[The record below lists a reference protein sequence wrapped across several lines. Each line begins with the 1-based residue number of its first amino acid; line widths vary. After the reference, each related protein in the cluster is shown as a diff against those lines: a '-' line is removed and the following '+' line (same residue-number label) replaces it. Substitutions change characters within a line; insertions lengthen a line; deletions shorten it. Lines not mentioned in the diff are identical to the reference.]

1 MGRESGR
8 RRNRREVVY
17 KLSQGADAAPARRA
31 MTGDEVDGFVRAIR
45 KGLKNHFGLV
55 KMSGLDLNAL
65 IPIPAPHDLG
75 RVSGPD
81 AAARNHDADDAHSGP
96 QEMTGAGAAQTTLL
110 EFASLCRAD
119 AVSYIISYIIY
130 DMSYKYASLCRADAV
145 SGALLRAGADV
156 M

>member
-65 IPIPAPHDLG
+65 IPNP
-75 RVSGPD
+75 
-81 AAARNHDADDAHSGP
+81 DAHSGP
-96 QEMTGAGAAQTTLL
+96 PEMTGAGAAQTTLL